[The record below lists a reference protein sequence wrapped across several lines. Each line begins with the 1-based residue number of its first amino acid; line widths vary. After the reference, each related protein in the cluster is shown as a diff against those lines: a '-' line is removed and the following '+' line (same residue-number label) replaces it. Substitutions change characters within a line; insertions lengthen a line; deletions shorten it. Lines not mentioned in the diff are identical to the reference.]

1 MGIPL
6 QGTLARPI
14 KLSGVGLHSGC
25 MVKCHIFPAAPNTG
39 IIFKRIDEP
48 DSIPVKA
55 DPFNITDTRLCTAI
69 GSGVSKISTIEHLM
83 AAFVGLSIDN
93 AYIEIDNE
101 EVPILDGSAAPF
113 FDQLSA
119 VGVEAQNAP
128 CKVFVCKKDFEVKV
142 DSSLIRIEPFEG
154 LRFDCEIDFSIV
166 ASNTHTRASL

>member
-1 MGIPL
+1 
-6 QGTLARPI
+6 
-14 KLSGVGLHSGC
+14 
-25 MVKCHIFPAAPNTG
+25 NTG

-154 LRFDCEIDFSIV
+154 LRFDCEIDFSTVSSAIGRQRLCLNYTEDAFAYLCEARTFCHV
-166 ASNTHTRASL
+166 NDVNKMRELGLA